1 MPTQTAS
8 VLVEDDNISECS
20 DVEEEGYADF
30 TVDDLEPFIFM
41 VDGMQLKPTNNERV
55 RQKFDNHQQV
65 MQVFRSLKNIF
76 FILWLFIYFL
86 LNLIFYFIHPI
97 SVVYF

>member
-1 MPTQTAS
+1 MS
-8 VLVEDDNISECS
+8 EDDNLSECSDVEELSECS

-76 FILWLFIYFL
+76 LYYGSSF
-86 LNLIFYFIHPI
+86 IFY
-97 SVVYF
+97 